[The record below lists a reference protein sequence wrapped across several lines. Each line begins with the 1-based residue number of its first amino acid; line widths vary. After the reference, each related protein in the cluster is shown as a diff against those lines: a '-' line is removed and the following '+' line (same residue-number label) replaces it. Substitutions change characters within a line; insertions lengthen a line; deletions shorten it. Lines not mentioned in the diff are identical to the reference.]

1 MFHTDGVRRGNTQSL
16 RCTFVN
22 TLLLRSEIYVS
33 EEQGIVLEEDKDQ
46 RTFFIVFSFSFF
58 SFFLFLFN
66 KEPACGWLLDLDCLY
81 LYLVK

>member
-1 MFHTDGVRRGNTQSL
+1 MFHTDGVRRGDTQSL

-46 RTFFIVFSFSFF
+46 RTFFFFFFFFSFSF
-58 SFFLFLFN
+58 
-66 KEPACGWLLDLDCLY
+66 
-81 LYLVK
+81 